1 MLKIRASQVW
11 GEADDGTGEW
21 RMFRVSGKKA
31 VATAAL
37 GAALVLTMSGCG
49 TAPWAVGTTSAATST
64 KTSTPTPKAT
74 ITSIVN
80 ELATGSAQHQL
91 QAGDA
96 ALTANYWSTLS
107 MDQWKADA
115 NKPISFS
122 LIGALGT
129 DEGQGVYLS
138 RVSLVVAVSGPKGS
152 LESPAP
158 LSDQSTVAPGYDI
171 KSPYSYSQ
179 TFILPAVDPAATSVT
194 LSFTYELLIQTTPTS
209 GAYAKQTASDQIT
222 IAIAE

>member
-1 MLKIRASQVW
+1 MIRKS
-11 GEADDGTGEW
+11 
-21 RMFRVSGKKA
+21 FRHA

-37 GAALVLTMSGCG
+37 GSALVLTLSGCG
-49 TAPWAVGTTSAATST
+49 TAPWATGTTSAATST
-64 KTSTPTPKAT
+64 KTATPTPTPQAT

-107 MDQWKADA
+107 MDQWTAEA

-122 LIGALGT
+122 LIAALGT
-129 DEGQGVYLS
+129 DQGQGVYLS
-138 RVSLVVAVSGPKGS
+138 RVSVVVAVEGPTGS
-152 LESPAP
+152 LDAPAP
-158 LSDQSTVAPGYDI
+158 LSDQASVAPGYDI

-179 TFILPAVDPAATSVT
+179 TFILPAVDPTATSVT

-209 GAYAKQTASDQIT
+209 GTYAKQTASDQIT

>member
-1 MLKIRASQVW
+1 MIRKSWKNA
-11 GEADDGTGEW
+11 A
-21 RMFRVSGKKA
+21 A
-31 VATAAL
+31 AAAL
-37 GAALVLTMSGCG
+37 GTALVVTLSGCG
-49 TAPWAVGTTSAATST
+49 TAPWAAGETSAATST

-107 MDQWKADA
+107 MDQWTAEA

-122 LIGALGT
+122 LIAALGT
-129 DEGQGVYLS
+129 DQGQGVYLS
-138 RVSLVVAVSGPKGS
+138 RVSVVVAVAGPKGS
-152 LESPAP
+152 LEAPAP
-158 LSDQSTVAPGYDI
+158 LSDQASVTPGYDI

-179 TFILPAVDPAATSVT
+179 TFVLPAVDAAATEVT
-194 LSFTYELLIQTTPTS
+194 LSFTYELLLQTTPTS
-209 GAYAKQTASDQIT
+209 TAYAKQTATDTLT
-222 IAIAE
+222 IAIAP

>member
-1 MLKIRASQVW
+1 MIRRSWKNA
-11 GEADDGTGEW
+11 A
-21 RMFRVSGKKA
+21 A
-31 VATAAL
+31 AAAL
-37 GAALVLTMSGCG
+37 GTALVVTLSGCG
-49 TAPWAVGTTSAATST
+49 TAPWAAGETSAATST

-107 MDQWKADA
+107 MDQWTAEA

-122 LIGALGT
+122 LIAALGT
-129 DEGQGVYLS
+129 DQGQGVYLS
-138 RVSLVVAVSGPKGS
+138 RVSVVVAVAGPKGS
-152 LESPAP
+152 LEAPAP
-158 LSDQSTVAPGYDI
+158 LSDQASVTPGYDI

-209 GAYAKQTASDQIT
+209 GTYAKQTASDQVT